1 MRRLFHD
8 LQYAGRQMM
17 KSPGF
22 AFIAIL
28 TLALGIGA
36 NTTIFS
42 VVNGVLLNP
51 LPYPESNRLVTLF
64 HHKPNFSKGSISY
77 LNFQDWQR
85 DNRSFDAMVAYRNS
99 NGMTLT
105 GAGEREKVRSEM
117 VSAG

>member
-1 MRRLFHD
+1 MDGSKIASKPMGQTGEFMRTLLHD
-8 LQYAGRQMM
+8 LQYACRQMM

-22 AFIAIL
+22 AVVAIL

-64 HHKPNFSKGSISY
+64 HSKPNFSKGSISY
-77 LNFQDWQR
+77 LNFLDLQR
-85 DNRSFDAMVAYRNS
+85 DNRSFESMAAY
-99 NGMTLT
+99 
-105 GAGEREKVRSEM
+105 
-117 VSAG
+117 